1 MTGTTQ
7 QQFSEEDAS
16 QRASNADII
25 FDKEKNLITGISPQ
39 NSFLRKKKE
48 KKYELSL
55 TEENLGKL
63 DFIVDLISKGKTKS
77 EIVSV
82 LKNKYNFKF
91 TTCLNYYWSA
101 LRYWKNIQAEE
112 KGFLR
117 QKYELMLMN
126 LFNAA
131 VQEGDRK
138 EAHNLMKTLM
148 KLNSVSDKDKENI
161 QTKFVFKFN
170 TTVENI
176 QKPKKIDDYQ
186 INFDDD
192 DVQDI
197 NFDEEDDGE

>member
-1 MTGTTQ
+1 MTGTT

-25 FDKEKNLITGISPQ
+25 FDKEKNLVTGISPQ

-55 TEENLGKL
+55 SEENLGKL
-63 DFIVDLISKGKTKS
+63 DYIVDLISKGKTKS
-77 EIVSV
+77 EVVSA
-82 LKNKYNFKF
+82 LKQKYNFKF

-112 KGFLR
+112 KNFLR

-148 KLNSVSDKDKENI
+148 KLNSVSDKEKENI

-170 TTVENI
+170 TTVESFH
-176 QKPKKIDDYQ
+176 KPKKIDDYQ

-192 DVQDI
+192 VQNI
-197 NFDEEDDGE
+197 NFEEEEDGE

>member
-7 QQFSEEDAS
+7 QFNAEDAS

-25 FDKEKNLITGISPQ
+25 FDEQKNMVTGISPQ

-55 TEENLGKL
+55 SEENLGKL
-63 DFIVDLISKGKTKS
+63 DFIVNLISKGKTKS
-77 EIVSV
+77 EVVSI
-82 LKNKYNFKF
+82 LKEKYKFKF

-101 LRYWKNIQAEE
+101 LRYWKNIQVEE
-112 KGFLR
+112 KDFLR

-126 LFNAA
+126 LFNSA

-148 KLNSVSDKDKENI
+148 KLNSVSDKEKENI

-170 TTVENI
+170 TTMESFH
-176 QKPKKIDDYQ
+176 KPAKKIDDYQ

-192 DVQDI
+192 VTDI
-197 NFDEEDDGE
+197 NFEEEDGE

>member
-1 MTGTTQ
+1 MTGTT

-16 QRASNADII
+16 QRASKADII
-25 FDKEKNLITGISPQ
+25 FDKDKNLVTGISPQ

-63 DFIVDLISKGKTKS
+63 DFIVDLVSKGKTKS

-112 KGFLR
+112 KNFLR

-148 KLNSVSDKDKENI
+148 KLNSVSDKEKENI

-197 NFDEEDDGE
+197 NFEEEDDGE

>member
-1 MTGTTQ
+1 MIMTGTTK
-7 QQFSEEDAS
+7 QFNAEDAN

-25 FDKEKNLITGISPQ
+25 FDETKNMVTGISPQ

-63 DFIVDLISKGKTKS
+63 DYIVDLISKGKTKS
-77 EIVSV
+77 EVVSV
-82 LKNKYNFKF
+82 LKQKYNFKF

-148 KLNSVSDKDKENI
+148 KLNSVSDKEKENI

-170 TTVENI
+170 TTVESFH
-176 QKPKKIDDYQ
+176 KPQKIDDYQ

-192 DVQDI
+192 VQDI
-197 NFDEEDDGE
+197 NFEEEDDGE

>member
-25 FDKEKNLITGISPQ
+25 FDKDKNLVTGISPQ

-192 DVQDI
+192 DVTDI
-197 NFDEEDDGE
+197 NFEEDGE